1 MKKLLVLVALAVLL
15 AAPSAFAGNSAGCG
29 LGHLL
34 WQGQT
39 GMVPNVLGATTN
51 GSFGSQT
58 FGVTTGTSGCNA
70 NDSVYNQQQQEQ
82 FVAVNYEKL
91 SQEMAQGQGQYVSA
105 LAELMGCN
113 AAAHTEFAQLSQSKY
128 ETLFSAPDMD
138 AQAMLGSLKGE
149 LAKDAVLAGSCTRIS

>member
-1 MKKLLVLVALAVLL
+1 MKKLLVLVALAGLL

-51 GSFGSQT
+51 GSFGSNT

-82 FVAVNYEKL
+82 FVSVNYEKL
-91 SQEMAQGQGQYVSA
+91 SAEMAQGHGQYVSA

-113 AAAHTEFAQLSQSKY
+113 AAAHPEFAQLSQAKY

-149 LAKDAVLAGSCTRIS
+149 MAKDAVLAGGCTRIS